1 MTSVWSSS
9 LRDTAL
15 LYNQFMPGEHLIPK
29 PIVDRNGKH
38 TTVRTKPSSPISSRE
53 LPSVATVPK
62 PLPSQSFSFP
72 KETVQA
78 FTEGDCWVLAEEV
91 RKMTGWEKVAVGYD
105 DTEEGQKPDFY
116 WLHVA
121 NRLPDGRLLD
131 ITGIHSDEEFI
142 DRWGGPVSE
151 SYLFPVNDPSYFD
164 HVEPEY
170 NIDARRTAD
179 VLIEMLPL
187 YGVRRENI

>member
-1 MTSVWSSS
+1 
-9 LRDTAL
+9 
-15 LYNQFMPGEHLIPK
+15 MPGEHLIPK

-38 TTVRTKPSSPISSRE
+38 TTVRIKPSSPTSSRE
-53 LPSVATVPK
+53 LPSVATGSK

-72 KETVQA
+72 KETVRA

-91 RKMTGWEKVAVGYD
+91 RKMTGWSKVAVGYD

-142 DRWGGPVSE
+142 DRWGAPVSD
-151 SYLFPVNDPSYFD
+151 SYLFPVDDPSYFD

-170 NIDARRTAD
+170 NIDARRVAD

>member
-1 MTSVWSSS
+1 M
-9 LRDTAL
+9 
-15 LYNQFMPGEHLIPK
+15 
-29 PIVDRNGKH
+29 
-38 TTVRTKPSSPISSRE
+38 
-53 LPSVATVPK
+53 
-62 PLPSQSFSFP
+62 
-72 KETVQA
+72 QA